1 MTDQTR
7 PSEKRSR
14 IPALLAAIYLPVMG
28 GFDFVFI
35 EYISDY
41 IDSVNLV
48 FIRVAVIAIIFYV
61 LHRIKQ
67 GPLNISPKDRLRFFI
82 AGGIGIGTYYI
93 IEAIGIAWTS
103 ASLSS
108 IILATVPLFSLLG
121 DRLIYKTRITPLK
134 LIGVVASI
142 IGVAIII
149 FAGGG
154 ALSGGMG
161 GIGLLFLASA
171 EWAAYIIIAKPL
183 NDRYPAFTVTTG
195 LFVSAFL
202 VTLPIFLLYQPGNV
216 LGFTPK
222 NWALTVIFAVVCI
235 AIAQL
240 LYMVGVKALSVTT
253 TAIVMNL
260 LPLVTVITSWIVFH
274 EMLTPLQL
282 FGGAIIL
289 AAITVVAR
297 E

>member
-1 MTDQTR
+1 MTQDAEQ
-7 PSEKRSR
+7 KIRSNL
-14 IPALLAAIYLPVMG
+14 PALLAAIYLPVTG

-48 FIRVAVIAIIFYV
+48 FIRVAVIAILFYA
-61 LHRIKQ
+61 LHRIRFGK
-67 GPLNISPKDRLRFFI
+67 LNIARGDLLRFFL

-108 IILATVPLFSLLG
+108 IILATVPLFSLFG
-121 DRLIYKTRITPLK
+121 DRLIFGTRITPMK
-134 LIGVVASI
+134 LAGVIASI
-142 IGVAIII
+142 AGVALII
-149 FAGGG
+149 FAGSG
-154 ALSGGMG
+154 ALSGGLA

-183 NDRYPAFTVTTG
+183 HERYPTFTVTTG
-195 LFVSAFL
+195 LFVSALF
-202 VTLPIFLLYQPGNV
+202 VTLPIFLLYKPENVLHFSPGNW
-216 LGFTPK
+216 G
-222 NWALTVIFAVVCI
+222 LTVFFAVVCI

-240 LYMVGVKALSVTT
+240 LYMVGVKNLPVTT

-260 LPLVTVITSWIVFH
+260 LPLVAVITSWIVFH

-282 FGGAIIL
+282 LGGAIIL